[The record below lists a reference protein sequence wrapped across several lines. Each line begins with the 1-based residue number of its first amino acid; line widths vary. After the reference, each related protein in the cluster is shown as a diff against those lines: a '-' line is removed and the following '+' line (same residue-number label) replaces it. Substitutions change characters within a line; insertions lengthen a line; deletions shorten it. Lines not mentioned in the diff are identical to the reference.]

1 MFPSVYDNIRILD
14 FTQLEQGPSGTQVLA
29 DFGADVIKIERPGV
43 GEIGREQ
50 EPYIGWYSPHWGA
63 NNRNKR
69 SLTLNL
75 KHPEAWTVLEALVRS
90 ADVVASN
97 FRPGVMERLG
107 LGHER
112 LSEINPR
119 IISAYASGYGQ
130 TGPYRHRRGQDL
142 TAQAMGG
149 LVALTGT
156 EDAPS
161 PVGTFAIDYLASM
174 HFAQGIMLALAARE
188 RTGVG
193 QVVDSCLLNSAV
205 SLHLQEAST
214 FLNTGKE
221 FPRAPQ
227 GIAHSGST
235 PLYATYKTADGGAIA
250 LVAEYFL
257 DEPWQQV
264 CDALGLSEYRDDARF
279 NTMEALRG
287 HGDVAY
293 KIIAGALETRTQTE
307 ALDAFEA
314 ADVLAA
320 PVNDYPAVFSDPQV
334 LHNEM
339 VLDERHPV
347 LGDLKFVGFPVKLSQ
362 TPATFRQFPPALGE
376 HTEEILRELGHDDPD
391 IARLKAAGVVGDEIN
406 PREVGP

>member
-1 MFPSVYDNIRILD
+1 VSPSVYDNIRILD

-29 DFGADVIKIERPGV
+29 DFGADVVKIERPQV
-43 GEIGREQ
+43 GEIGRKQ

-63 NNRNKR
+63 SNRNKR

-75 KHPEAWTVLEALVRS
+75 KHPEAWTVLEDLVES

-107 LGHER
+107 LGHDR

-142 TAQAMGG
+142 AAQAMGG
-149 LVALTGT
+149 VIALTGT
-156 EDAPS
+156 EDNPS
-161 PVGTFAIDYLASM
+161 PVGTFAIDYLAAM

-193 QVVDSCLLNSAV
+193 QVVDSSLLNSAV

-235 PLYATYKTADGGAIA
+235 PLYATYKTGDGGAVA
-250 LVAEYFL
+250 LIAEYFI
-257 DEPWQQV
+257 DDPWQQV
-264 CDALGLSEYRDDARF
+264 CDALGLAEYRGDARF
-279 NTMEALRG
+279 TTMDALRG
-287 HGDVAY
+287 HSDLAY
-293 KIIAGALETRTQTE
+293 QIIADALETRSQTE
-307 ALDAFEA
+307 ALAAFEA
-314 ADVLAA
+314 VDILAA
-320 PVNDYPAVFSDPQV
+320 PINDYPAVFSDPQV
-334 LHNEM
+334 LHNGM
-339 VLDERHPV
+339 VIQEWHPN
-347 LGDLKFVGFPVKLSQ
+347 LGNLKFVGFPVKLSN
-362 TPATFRQFPPALGE
+362 TPATFRHFPPALGE
-376 HTEEILRELGHDDPD
+376 HTEEILRELGHDDQD
-391 IARLKAAGVVGDEIN
+391 IARLKADGVIGDEA
-406 PREVGP
+406 RTQEVRA